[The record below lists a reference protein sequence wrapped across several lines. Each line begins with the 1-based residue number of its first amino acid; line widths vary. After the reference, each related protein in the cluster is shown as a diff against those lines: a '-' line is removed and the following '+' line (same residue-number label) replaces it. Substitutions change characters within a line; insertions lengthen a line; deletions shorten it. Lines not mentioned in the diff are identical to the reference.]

1 MKSPPPLLPPR
12 VEPLPL
18 ERRATRVLIALNLAF
33 FAYEQWLYRV
43 DPGRQRWFELN
54 YALSLEGLLRGA
66 WWQCLSFQF
75 LHGGWIHLAMNLLL
89 LHSLGPVM
97 ETTLGRWRFVLL
109 YLASGTLGG
118 ILHMVGAWMMPDS
131 FGVPVVGASAGLCGL
146 VAALG
151 ALHSEERLRVL
162 LFFVIPMEIRAKFVL
177 LGGIVIS
184 ALGAVFVVGPIAHLA
199 HLGGFIGGLAVALA
213 VQRNFRFST
222 R

>member
-1 MKSPPPLLPPR
+1 MNSPRPLPPPR
-12 VEPLPL
+12 GEPLPL
-18 ERRATRVLIALNLAF
+18 ERSATRVLIALNLAF
-33 FAYEQWLYRV
+33 FAYEQWLFWV
-43 DPGRQRWFELN
+43 DASRRHWFELN
-54 YALSLEGLLRGA
+54 YALSLEGLRRGA

-75 LHGGWIHLAMNLLL
+75 LHGGWIHLGMNLLL

-97 ETTLGRWRFVLL
+97 ETTLGRWRFLLL

-131 FGVPVVGASAGLCGL
+131 FGVPVVGALAGLCGL

-151 ALHSEERLRVL
+151 ALHAEERLRVL
-162 LFFVIPMEIRAKFVL
+162 LFFVIPLEIRAKFVL
-177 LGGIVIS
+177 LGGIIIS
-184 ALGAVFVVGPIAHLA
+184 ALGAVFLVGPIAHLA

-213 VQRNFRFST
+213 LQRNLQRST